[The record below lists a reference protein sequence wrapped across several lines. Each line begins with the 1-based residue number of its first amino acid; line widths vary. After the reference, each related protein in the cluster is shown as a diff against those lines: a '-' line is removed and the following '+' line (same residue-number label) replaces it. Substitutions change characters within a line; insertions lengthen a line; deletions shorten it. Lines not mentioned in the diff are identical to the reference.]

1 MITPESMAKEI
12 EELVWKLDISYID
25 AVIMI
30 SEKED
35 IEVEVIASYLSTNQ
49 TIIEEIRKEAE
60 SLNYI
65 ESENR
70 LEM

>member
-1 MITPESMAKEI
+1 MAKEI